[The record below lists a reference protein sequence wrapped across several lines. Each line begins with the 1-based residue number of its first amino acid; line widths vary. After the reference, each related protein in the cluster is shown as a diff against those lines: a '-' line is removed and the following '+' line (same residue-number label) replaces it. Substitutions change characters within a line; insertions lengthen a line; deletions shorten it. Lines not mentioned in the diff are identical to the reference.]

1 MSKTFIEKNQ
11 YLSKY
16 SKNKKMTDEFIEKY
30 RNLTKGTVEHILQ
43 ISECVRDIKF
53 KEKSGELNDYDM
65 KYFCHSIGITEG
77 SSTFRKFMCIS
88 ERVDVFRKYLDKL
101 PDSYTVLYQITTLDP
116 DKFEELMSNNLI
128 NSYVTLK
135 DIKRLGNKLPSSK
148 FNSNELIFTVKFD
161 LKSFPKD
168 ELKKLK
174 TVIKYLY
181 QISQKNIIEFNVPKD
196 QIGKFGLT
204 GSWDPEK
211 KCWIKEEDRKINQ
224 PIIDEEFLKLDE
236 KCSSSEQERK

>member
-1 MSKTFIEKNQ
+1 MSKSFVEKNQ

-135 DIKRLGNKLPSSK
+135 DIKQLSGKVPSMNNSSQSSNTIVSPSQMSK
-148 FNSNELIFTVKFD
+148 YIKSINRFTISVSRDIPKKDFD
-161 LKSFPKD
+161 S
-168 ELKKLK
+168 
-174 TVIKYLY
+174 
-181 QISQKNIIEFNVPKD
+181 IIELLENL
-196 QIGKFGLT
+196 Q
-204 GSWDPEK
+204 K
-211 KCWIKEEDRKINQ
+211 KQYVNFEIPTVTSYLD
-224 PIIDEEFLKLDE
+224 DEEELVSLE
-236 KCSSSEQERK
+236 E